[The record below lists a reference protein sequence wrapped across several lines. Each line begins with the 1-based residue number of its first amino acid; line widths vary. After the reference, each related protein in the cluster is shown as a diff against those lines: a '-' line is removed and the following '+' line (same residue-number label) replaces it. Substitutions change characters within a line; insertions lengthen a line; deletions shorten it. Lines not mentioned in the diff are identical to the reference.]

1 MKEIYKLQSF
11 FLTNSGDHSDRVE
24 QSPRERPLVD
34 WNVIAIIA
42 MVLSLLDDVLLEFQD
57 GVFDGQSPVLWV
69 EGVVAL
75 SDFPKFLYGLQIR
88 T

>member
-1 MKEIYKLQSF
+1 
-11 FLTNSGDHSDRVE
+11 
-24 QSPRERPLVD
+24 
-34 WNVIAIIA
+34 

-88 T
+88 TWYLALIEINTTV